1 MHTRREILICNIRT
15 TRGFGVIMEEK
26 PIAAFV
32 LTLIGGILV
41 LITGAAL
48 AMLGVAVALFTFG
61 AGLLLGVF
69 ALFGI
74 VIIVGSIMMYSQ
86 PSSAKTWGIIVLILG
101 ILSLFGVITALGGIL
116 ALIGGI
122 LAIVWKPSAPASAP
136 PLPP

>member
-1 MHTRREILICNIRT
+1 
-15 TRGFGVIMEEK
+15 MEEK
-26 PIAAFV
+26 PVAAFV
-32 LTLIGGILV
+32 LSLIGGILV
-41 LITGAAL
+41 LVAGAAL
-48 AMLGVAVALFTFG
+48 AMLGVAVAFFTFG
-61 AGLLLGVF
+61 AGLLLGIF